1 MSNEEG
7 AVVDIHALGADQ
19 AIMGKTIGI
28 CRGLRGKSNVK
39 IAFQT
44 GQVIFKL
51 SKGNHFS
58 LTNELFNQLDTKEI
72 VKIIEGHINGSDKR
86 V

>member
-1 MSNEEG
+1 VG
-7 AVVDIHALGADQ
+7 DTHAIGTDQ

-39 IAFQT
+39 IVFQS

-51 SKGNHFS
+51 SQGYHFA
-58 LTNELFNQLDTKEI
+58 LTTELFNQLDTTEI
-72 VKIIEGHINGSDKR
+72 VNIIEGHINGSIEG